1 MADTPDNPELIERD
15 FKSKVVA
22 DLRLIPE
29 GLDRFVVETPMTF
42 DDGDALPI
50 VLKKESDRWILT
62 DEGHTFLQLSYVL
75 TDVELRTAGRR
86 EIIDRALSNFP
97 IENRNGELVLPIP
110 GTEYGNALYSF
121 VEALFKVD
129 AVRYLTRERVHSTF
143 VQDVKNLIATFS
155 TPQRVT
161 YDWHDPDR
169 DPTGIYPVDCR
180 VNGTAEPVFIMALN
194 SEERV
199 SVATISLLK
208 FEQWKLNYK
217 SVGIYDEMEK
227 YSNKTIARFAD
238 VVGKTFSNLDEARS
252 KLPRFFPEL
261 ANPSHT

>member
-1 MADTPDNPELIERD
+1 MAAAVPNTPELIERD

-22 DLRLIPE
+22 ELRLIPE
-29 GLDRFVVETPMTF
+29 GLDRFVVETPMVF
-42 DDGDALPI
+42 DDGDSLPI
-50 VLKKESDRWILT
+50 VLKKENDHWVLT
-62 DEGHTFLQLSYVL
+62 DEGHTFLQLSYLL
-75 TDVELRTAGRR
+75 TDEELRTIGRR
-86 EIIDRALSNFP
+86 EIIDRALSSFP

-143 VQDVKNLIATFS
+143 VQDVKNMIAGFS
-155 TPQRVT
+155 TPQRIT
-161 YDWHDPDR
+161 YDWREPEKDPA
-169 DPTGIYPVDCR
+169 GIYSVDCR

-227 YSNKTIARFAD
+227 YSNKVIARFAD
-238 VVGKTFSNLDEARS
+238 VVGKTFSNLDEARN
-252 KLPRFFPEL
+252 KLLRFVPEL
-261 ANPSHT
+261 VNPSA